1 MTAQEKP
8 VENAV
13 LAIRRPVNWLEHLVG
28 HDAYRTL
35 KGLATNPVSV
45 IGLILLALFIFI
57 AAAAPILA
65 PPVSPDDPYNIPR
78 DGYGAVPKVP
88 GTEWKTRQPPLPFWW
103 KAVTGKDQWVH
114 LMGTASGQWDIYYGV
129 IWGTRTALFAGLTI
143 TLAGILIGVTVGAVS
158 AYYGGAI
165 DMVLMRITDLFQAFP
180 FLLTAMTLSAVLT
193 PRLGKGLLAPMI
205 ALIVFSWMGF
215 ARLLR
220 SDILSLREREYV
232 LAARVVG
239 VRDSRILFRH
249 ILPNAI
255 FPTLVLASMRIGSY
269 AITFAGLS
277 FLGIGAEVGFADW
290 GQLLSFARDWM
301 TQLAEYWYIII
312 FPGVTLVLF
321 VLSWNLVGDALRDVL
336 DPRLQGSR

>member
-1 MTAQEKP
+1 MTTQEITLPQKRNRAP
-8 VENAV
+8 GWFE
-13 LAIRRPVNWLEHLVG
+13 RWVG
-28 HDAYRTL
+28 HDVYRTL
-35 KGLATNPVSV
+35 KGLVTNPISV
-45 IGLILLALFIFI
+45 IGIVLLAFFIFV
-57 AAAAPILA
+57 AAAAPVLA
-65 PPVSPDDPYNIPR
+65 PYAPGTTTSRIPR
-78 DGYGAVPKVP
+78 DGFGAVPKPP
-88 GTEWKTRQPPLPFWW
+88 GTEWKNRQPPLPFWW
-103 KAVTGKDQWVH
+103 KAVTGKEQWVH

-129 IWGTRTALFAGLTI
+129 VWGTRTALGAGLII
-143 TLAGILIGVTVGAVS
+143 TGCGFLIGCVIGAIS
-158 AYYGGAI
+158 AFYGGWV

-193 PRLGKGLLAPMI
+193 PKLGKGLIAPGI

-232 LAARVVG
+232 LAARVIG
-239 VRDSRILFRH
+239 VRDTRIMFRH

-277 FLGIGAEVGFADW
+277 FLGIGAEVGYPDW
-290 GQLLSFARDWM
+290 GQLLSFARNWM
-301 TQLAEYWYIII
+301 TQLGEYWYIVM
-312 FPGVTLVLF
+312 FPGVALVLF

>member
-1 MTAQEKP
+1 MTTQEVTLP
-8 VENAV
+8 QTHHRTAGWFE
-13 LAIRRPVNWLEHLVG
+13 RWVG
-28 HDAYRTL
+28 HDTYRTL
-35 KGLATNPVSV
+35 KGLVTNPISV
-45 IGLILLALFIFI
+45 IGLLLLAFFIFV

-65 PPVSPDDPYNIPR
+65 PYAPGTSTSRIPR
-78 DGYGAVPKVP
+78 DGFGAVPKPP
-88 GTEWKTRQPPLPFWW
+88 GAEWKSRQPPLPFWW
-103 KAVTGKDQWVH
+103 KTITGKDQWVH

-129 IWGTRTALFAGLTI
+129 VWGTRTALAAGLLI
-143 TLAGILIGVTVGAVS
+143 TTCGLLLGCAVGAIS
-158 AYYGGAI
+158 AFYGGWV

-193 PRLGKGLLAPMI
+193 PKLGKGLFAPGI

-232 LAARVVG
+232 LAARVIG
-239 VRDSRILFRH
+239 VRDMRIMFRH

-277 FLGIGAEVGFADW
+277 FLGIGAEVGYPDW
-290 GQLLSFARDWM
+290 GQLLSFARNWM
-301 TQLAEYWYIII
+301 TQLGEYWYIVM
-312 FPGVTLVLF
+312 FPGVALVLF

-336 DPRLQGSR
+336 DPRMQGSR

>member
-1 MTAQEKP
+1 MTTQEMTLP
-8 VENAV
+8 QMH
-13 LAIRRPVNWLEHLVG
+13 RRAPGWFERWVG
-28 HDAYRTL
+28 HDVYRTV
-35 KGLATNPVSV
+35 KGLMTNPISV
-45 IGLILLALFIFI
+45 IGMVLLAFFIFV
-57 AAAAPILA
+57 ALAAPILA
-65 PPVSPDDPYNIPR
+65 PYAPGTSTSRIPR
-78 DGYGAVPKVP
+78 DGYGAVPKPP
-88 GTEWKTRQPPLPFWW
+88 GAEWKTRQPPLPFWW

-129 IWGTRTALFAGLTI
+129 IWGTRTALAAGLII
-143 TLAGILIGVTVGAVS
+143 TACGFLLGCVIGAIS
-158 AYYGGAI
+158 AFYGGWV

-193 PRLGKGLLAPMI
+193 PKLGKGLIAPGI
-205 ALIVFSWMGF
+205 ALVVFSWMGF

-232 LAARVVG
+232 LAARVIG
-239 VRDSRILFRH
+239 VRDTRIMFRH

-277 FLGIGAEVGFADW
+277 FLGIGAEVGYPDW
-290 GQLLSFARDWM
+290 GQLLSFARNWM
-301 TQLAEYWYIII
+301 TQLGEYWYIVM
-312 FPGVTLVLF
+312 FPGVALVLF

>member
-1 MTAQEKP
+1 MTAQEITT
-8 VENAV
+8 EI
-13 LAIRRPVNWLEHLVG
+13 LAPRTRRPPNWLENWLG
-28 HDAYRTL
+28 HEVYRTL
-35 KGLATNPVSV
+35 KGLVTNPISV
-45 IGLILLALFIFI
+45 IGLVLLALFLFV

-65 PPVSPDDPYNIPR
+65 PPLPNSDPYRIPR
-78 DGYGAVPKVP
+78 DGYSAVPKSP

-103 KAVTGKDQWVH
+103 KAVTGKDKWVH

-143 TLAGILIGVTVGAVS
+143 TFVGVIIGVTLGAIS
-158 AYYGGAI
+158 AYYGGWV

-193 PRLGKGLLAPMI
+193 PRLGKGLLAPMV

-232 LAARVVG
+232 LAARVIG

-301 TQLAEYWYIII
+301 TQLGEYWYIIM